1 VKPRD
6 LISGGGEWLRGAGQD
21 SDIVLSTRIRL
32 ARNVDEF
39 PFLSRI
45 QPEQQAEL
53 ANFLK
58 QKILAADIAPGMS
71 YIELEEIDGL
81 ERRFLQERQLI
92 SRELAEGEGRRGVA
106 VGDSERVSVMVNEED
121 HLRLQVILSG
131 LEVDEAWRMGDGA
144 DNALE
149 QHIRFAFSP
158 KLGYLTAC
166 PTNVGTGLRASVML
180 HLPGLVMT
188 KQMKKV
194 FNALARLNLAVRGMH
209 GEGTE
214 ASSDLYQF
222 SNQASLGKSEE
233 EILQALKSV
242 VPQLV
247 KFERDARD
255 YLLGHGRTA
264 VEDRVWRAYGMLKGA
279 RSISTQETMAYL
291 SQLRL
296 GVNLGLV
303 TDIKIERIN
312 QLFILTQPAH
322 LQKLAEQELDEAKRD
337 VARATLIRSQLGEL

>member
-144 DNALE
+144 DDALE

>member
-1 VKPRD
+1 MKPRD

-144 DNALE
+144 DDALE

>member
-1 VKPRD
+1 MKPRD